1 MIDLPATNK
10 KNDKSA
16 QIPPRDAMGRFSST
30 VKNTNRPVK
39 SGNSSINQQDD
50 VENSSEDQV
59 FPAGGVNKES
69 FPNIES
75 IYLEEAEKTKELQ
88 EQLAD
93 LEKSTEVK
101 EIKGEIELPEMVQKQ
116 GVEVVGESVPV
127 SPQNNI
133 VLPLDDSKIYKI
145 IKNIKNFHQDIKS
158 SVTWLAL
165 WCFRQLSLLHI
176 KLKEV
181 GGKVIREETGR

>member
-1 MIDLPATNK
+1 
-10 KNDKSA
+10 
-16 QIPPRDAMGRFSST
+16 
-30 VKNTNRPVK
+30 
-39 SGNSSINQQDD
+39 
-50 VENSSEDQV
+50 
-59 FPAGGVNKES
+59 
-69 FPNIES
+69 
-75 IYLEEAEKTKELQ
+75 
-88 EQLAD
+88 